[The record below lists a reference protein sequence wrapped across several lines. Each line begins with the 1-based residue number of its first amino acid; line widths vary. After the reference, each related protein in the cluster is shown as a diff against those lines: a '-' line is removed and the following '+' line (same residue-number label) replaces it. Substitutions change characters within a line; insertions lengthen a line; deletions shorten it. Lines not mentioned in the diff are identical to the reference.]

1 MRDPMARKDK
11 SSWDPQTRG
20 ALGTDAAVGGGGGDC
35 YAHMMLLRWGVD
47 AAVGS

>member
-1 MRDPMARKDK
+1 MARNDK

-20 ALGTDAAVGGGGGDC
+20 GLGIDAAVGGGGG
-35 YAHMMLLRWGVD
+35 LLCPRDV

>member
-1 MRDPMARKDK
+1 MARKDK

-20 ALGTDAAVGGGGGDC
+20 GLGTDAAVGGGGGE
-35 YAHMMLLRWGVD
+35 LLCPHDV